1 MRKIFVALIA
11 LLTFGVISAAPASAK
26 WKCNG
31 PSYACNGN
39 VYHSAKSAR
48 KYKKRAYRAARSS
61 GKKAYKKNRY
71 AKQKYYGSS
80 KKKYKKR
87 YTKKSY
93 GKKTRKYAK
102 KSYGKKRYSGGG
114 TLYGKASYYW
124 QPQRVASGGWFNPN
138 AMTAA
143 HKSLPFGTRV
153 RVTNKHNGRSVV
165 VRINDRGPYIK
176 GRIIDLSKA
185 AAYKIGMQN
194 AGVVP
199 VTVTVLGRS

>member
-11 LLTFGVISAAPASAK
+11 LLTFGVVSAAPASAK

-39 VYHSAKSAR
+39 TYHSAKSAR

-80 KKKYKKR
+80 KKKYTKR
-87 YTKKSY
+87 YSKKS
-93 GKKTRKYAK
+93 RKYAK
-102 KSYGKKRYSGGG
+102 KSYGKKRYTSGG
-114 TLYGKASYYW
+114 TRYGKASYYW

-143 HKSLPFGTRV
+143 HKTLPFGTRV

-165 VRINDRGPYIK
+165 VRINDRGPYVA

-199 VTVTVLGRS
+199 VTLTVLGRS